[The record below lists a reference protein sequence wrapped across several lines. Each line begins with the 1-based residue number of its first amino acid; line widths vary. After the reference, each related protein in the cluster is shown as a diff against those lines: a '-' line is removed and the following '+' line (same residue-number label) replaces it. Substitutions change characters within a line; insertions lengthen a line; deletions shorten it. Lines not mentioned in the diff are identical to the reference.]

1 MASISPASRTVS
13 PFEAAREALR
23 HTRARLFPIR
33 IQTWLVLGFLAFL
46 DQCGRTT
53 TSGFPGAGGGDGHG
67 RQGRETIDLVDRAVR
82 PGGAQ
87 WPVER
92 DDVVAAINSALAWL
106 SAHAPLV
113 ILGGLAAL
121 LVSAGVVA
129 LVLWINARGTFLYLD
144 AVTRGRPEI
153 RRLWREHARR
163 ADSYFGWSFGIAAA
177 ALLPFGLGVALAT
190 AVAIAFAQGRLS
202 VSVGVAILLALL
214 PVGLILVL
222 VFPLLFLARVAL
234 RDFVAPLQVAAG
246 VPCGEAARLFET
258 LLLAH
263 PGAFVLYLV
272 LKLVLWVVMGSVMI
286 VGGCLTCC
294 VGFLPI
300 VMQTLF
306 QPLFHFERAWS
317 VSLLRQ
323 MGYELP
329 GPV

>member
-1 MASISPASRTVS
+1 MASIPPANLTVS

-23 HTRARLFPIR
+23 HTRRRLFPIR

-53 TSGFPGAGGGDGHG
+53 TWGFPGGGDGHG
-67 RQGRETIDLVDRAVR
+67 RRGRETVDLVERAGSVE
-82 PGGAQ
+82 PG
-87 WPVER
+87 
-92 DDVVAAINSALAWL
+92 DVVFAVNSALAWL
-106 SAHAPLV
+106 SAHATLV

-121 LVSAGVVA
+121 LVGAGLVA

-144 AVTRGRPEI
+144 AVTSGRAEVGRP
-153 RRLWREHARR
+153 WREHAQR
-163 ADSYFGWSFGIAAA
+163 ADSYFGWSFGIAVA
-177 ALLPFGLGVALAT
+177 ALLPLGVGVALAA

-202 VSVGVAILLALL
+202 VPTGVAVLLALL
-214 PVGLILVL
+214 PVGLILLL
-222 VFPLLFLARVAL
+222 VFPLLFLARIAL

-272 LKLVLWVVMGSVMI
+272 LKLVLWVVTGSVVI

-294 VGFLPI
+294 VGFIPI

-329 GPV
+329 GRA